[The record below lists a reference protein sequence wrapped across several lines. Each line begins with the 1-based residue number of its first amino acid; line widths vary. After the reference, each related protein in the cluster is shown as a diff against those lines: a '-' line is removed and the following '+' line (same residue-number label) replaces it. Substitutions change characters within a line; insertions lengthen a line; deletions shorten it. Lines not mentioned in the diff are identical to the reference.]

1 MKKITGLQ
9 VQYFHLCHRKLWLF
23 GSGIGM
29 ELSSSFVAEGTLIG
43 ETTYARRPKK
53 WRELN
58 LEFLKIDHY
67 DPTENLIREVKKSPK
82 LEHAHVAQV
91 KYYLYALEMRGVTG
105 AGGIIEYPKHRK
117 TTNIDPLTN
126 SDRKE
131 IEGWIAEIER
141 ITSLASCPS
150 LVKKGYCRNCAFY
163 DFCFVR

>member
-1 MKKITGLQ
+1 MNITASHITYYL
-9 VQYFHLCHRKLWLF
+9 LCHRKLWLHH
-23 GSGIGM
+23 SGMRM
-29 ELSSSFVAEGTLIG
+29 EDNSSSVHEGQHIG
-43 ETTYARRPKK
+43 KTTYARRTQK
-53 WRELN
+53 WKELN
-58 LEFLKIDHY
+58 LESVKIDHY

-117 TTNIDPLTN
+117 TTNIDPLTD